1 MRWHGFSIDRSNQ
14 KPYSSRAK
22 RQFIFA
28 VYLAIYRVVAQGLA
42 HLVRDQGVG
51 GSNPL
56 CPIFLCLR
64 DLHEAFVLDGR
75 VRVGVEGRS
84 MTHEGGLGRT
94 TAHQDASELLYLPSA
109 FCFSKSSMA
118 SWNIS
123 SIWVVH
129 ASREYFFADW
139 AYSCSICFL

>member
-1 MRWHGFSIDRSNQ
+1 MGFSG
-14 KPYSSRAK
+14 SSAG
-22 RQFIFA
+22 A
-28 VYLAIYRVVAQGLA
+28 SAL
-42 HLVRDQGVG
+42 
-51 GSNPL
+51 GSGPRGRWFKSTL
-56 CPIFLCLR
+56 PDFLCLR

>member
-1 MRWHGFSIDRSNQ
+1 MSLCEYPHMLTTAIKSHILGEALRWAF
-14 KPYSSRAK
+14 
-22 RQFIFA
+22 
-28 VYLAIYRVVAQGLA
+28 RVVAQGLA

-75 VRVGVEGRS
+75 ARLGVEGRS